1 MFLQSICCVASIR
14 TVAQHTPPVGLLGL
28 ILVCGVLV
36 GCGGDESAIE
46 NFTEPVPAEGAME
59 IADHPDT
66 KEDSVITLTLWD
78 DAEKGWVG
86 VVGSIIAVYSDGS
99 RKISLRLRL
108 GYDNREGN
116 FVEKTG
122 ILPEDRSVV
131 FRYKKLTK
139 EAWGEL
145 YEKEKWAELMEG
157 YITEDA
163 FWQWERKQR

>member
-1 MFLQSICCVASIR
+1 MFKHYLYCVAFVR
-14 TVAQHTPPVGLLGL
+14 TVAQHTPLVGLLGL
-28 ILVCGVLV
+28 ILVWGLLI

-46 NFTEPVPAEGAME
+46 NFTEPVPAEGATE

-66 KEDSVITLTLWD
+66 KEDSVITMIPWD
-78 DAEKGWVG
+78 DAENGWAG
-86 VVGSIIAVYSDGS
+86 VVGSIIAVYSDGA

-108 GYDNREGN
+108 PYYNREGN

-122 ILPEDRSVV
+122 ILPEDPSVV

-139 EAWGEL
+139 EAWGKL

-157 YITEDA
+157 YITEDE
-163 FWQWERKQR
+163 FWQWEIEQR

>member
-1 MFLQSICCVASIR
+1 
-14 TVAQHTPPVGLLGL
+14 
-28 ILVCGVLV
+28 
-36 GCGGDESAIE
+36 
-46 NFTEPVPAEGAME
+46 ME